1 MAFKFEIGD
10 PKSKK
15 TFHLEAEAEALN
27 GKIIG
32 EKVSGDE
39 ISSQLAGTELEITG
53 TSDKSGFPGKKD
65 IEGTG
70 LRRVLLTRG
79 FGLRKRHKKK
89 KTSSGV
95 LVRGVRIRRTV
106 RANTITSDTVQINLK
121 VIKQGSKSIAEML
134 GKAEKAAESAAP
146 AAQPA
151 AT

>member
-32 EKVSGDE
+32 DKVSGEE
-39 ISSQLAGTELEITG
+39 IDSKLAGTELEITG
-53 TSDKSGFPGKKD
+53 ASDKSGFPHHAKL
-65 IEGTG
+65 EGTG
-70 LRRVLLTRG
+70 LRRILLTRG
-79 FGLRKRHKKK
+79 FGLKKRHKKK

-134 GKAEKAAESAAP
+134 GKEAKVESQAP
-146 AAQPA
+146 AAA
-151 AT
+151 